1 MGCDGEA
8 LETVLQCISTF
19 SGLNDTLPMKYSN
32 LLVQTANYVRMKQV
46 RTKSKKARVIG
57 KVVEETPL

>member
-19 SGLNDTLPMKYSN
+19 SGLNDTLPMKYSH